1 MMTHRNSR
9 ARNIFI
15 SSEPPESLT
24 ESEELLSAFFKSSN
38 IGVAILDSDLRYLA
52 VSRVLAEISGI
63 PPQNHPGKTVR
74 EILGDVGDLVEH
86 QFAQVVKT
94 RHGLKFEVCGK
105 IPSREPIGHWIIDTF
120 PISTLQ
126 DSAIRI
132 GLIVYEIMA
141 PTVLESSVRQLD
153 EKLRQETKRLQML
166 TDVISLLSSNWDV
179 ARLFPKMSAR
189 LRRVLCQEFAQP
201 RQLFDSGTP
210 DKLEAPKDR
219 RRRDLKSEE
228 FAKPLGLGAADRNLG
243 LLLVVHPQL
252 VRALEPRDDFPN
264 TINVDQVRT
273 VGTPEQIR
281 VETVQELFQR
291 PAVGLSF
298 HACCT
303 RSHDCDHAVFNPR
316 IANVFLVDKKHS
328 ARGFEKDL

>member
-153 EKLRQETKRLQML
+153 EKLRQETKRLQIL

-228 FAKPLGLGAADRNLG
+228 FAQPLGLSTADRDLG
-243 LLLVVHPQL
+243 LLLIVH
-252 VRALEPRDDFPN
+252 
-264 TINVDQVRT
+264 
-273 VGTPEQIR
+273 
-281 VETVQELFQR
+281 
-291 PAVGLSF
+291 S
-298 HACCT
+298 
-303 RSHDCDHAVFNPR
+303 
-316 IANVFLVDKKHS
+316 
-328 ARGFEKDL
+328 